1 LSRCSFIDLP
11 THNSSSHT
19 LTISDSLSASA
30 EGQGQLLVR
39 ISATSQTPQ
48 PAAQARHVI
57 CLVDTSGS
65 MDETSPRGPADTE
78 DSGFTR
84 LDLARHALVVLAHS
98 LGPSDTLCIISF
110 SSQSNVVFEE
120 AMHEHALSRALE
132 AISKMKAGG
141 GTNMWQGLQ
150 LAMQRATAHRS
161 NAHILLL
168 TDGCATDEPQG
179 GLSAAFAGLY
189 SSCAGP
195 VGLHTL
201 GFGYGINSALLAA
214 LADTTRGVFAFV
226 PDASMIGTVFVNI
239 LSSVQATAHV
249 RAQLVFSGLESSPTR
264 VIDIGALQHS
274 QSRTMTLQVPDGEQ
288 SQVTLQACTWDGPV
302 PLATAT
308 AGEARGQAGA
318 GNRDQGLL
326 AQARDATIRTIGEA
340 VQQGSVCNT
349 AMMRQLHDRLLA
361 MADSVDDADTRE
373 AVCALAADAWAVEAD
388 RGQLGHAVASASE
401 ATRWGLHYLRSQQR
415 AHQLQVCLNF
425 RDAGL
430 QAYSS
435 PLFAAMQARVECLF
449 CTLPAP
455 APTGDVAA
463 HRDGASSHHAA
474 PSTMASYY
482 TTSCG

>member
-1 LSRCSFIDLP
+1 
-11 THNSSSHT
+11 
-19 LTISDSLSASA
+19 
-30 EGQGQLLVR
+30 
-39 ISATSQTPQ
+39 
-48 PAAQARHVI
+48 
-57 CLVDTSGS
+57 
-65 MDETSPRGPADTE
+65 MDETSPRGPTDTE

-98 LGPSDTLCIISF
+98 LGPADTLCIISF
-110 SSQSNVVFEE
+110 SSQSTVLFEE

-132 AISKMKAGG
+132 AISKMKADG

-179 GLSAAFAGLY
+179 GLAAAFAGLY
-189 SSCAGP
+189 SSCPGP
-195 VGLHTL
+195 VGMHTL
-201 GFGYGINSALLAA
+201 GFGYSINSALLAA
-214 LADTTRGVFAFV
+214 LADTTKGIFAFV

-239 LSSVQATAHV
+239 LSSVQATAHA
-249 RAQLVFSGLESSPTR
+249 RAQLILSGPDSDTPAR
-264 VIDIGALQHS
+264 VIDIGALQRS
-274 QSRTMTLQVPDGEQ
+274 QTRTMTLQVPDEWQG
-288 SQVTLQACTWDGPV
+288 QVTLQACTWDGPV
-302 PLATAT
+302 PLSTAAVGAVGGGA
-308 AGEARGQAGA
+308 AGTSGRD
-318 GNRDQGLL
+318 RDQGIL
-326 AQARDATIRTIGEA
+326 AQARDATIRTIGQA

-349 AMMRQLHDRLLA
+349 AMMRLLHDRLLA
-361 MADSVDDADTRE
+361 MADTVGDADTRA
-373 AVCALAADAWAVEAD
+373 AVCALAADAWADEAD

-415 AHQLQVCLNF
+415 AHQLQMCLNF

-435 PLFAAMQARVECLF
+435 PVFAATQARVECLF

-455 APTGDVAA
+455 APTGHAA
-463 HRDGASSHHAA
+463 THGASGHRAA